1 MIITHSI
8 NIISN
13 SVKFLCTELYE
24 FFIISHGLFFITI
37 IFVSELDPN
46 FVLVFGPSDY
56 STLHGGGT
64 YEYALLG
71 GQLPDFTQV
80 ENNSRITVR
89 LEKIFLIHSI
99 HHFNEYL
106 FLFGSLP
113 FVFGWL
119 RMIKETMEH
128 P

>member
-1 MIITHSI
+1 M
-8 NIISN
+8 
-13 SVKFLCTELYE
+13 
-24 FFIISHGLFFITI
+24 FFIII

-80 ENNSRITVR
+80 KNNSRITVR
-89 LEKIFLIHSI
+89 LEIIFHSI

-128 P
+128 Q

>member
-1 MIITHSI
+1 MFF
-8 NIISN
+8 NI
-13 SVKFLCTELYE
+13 
-24 FFIISHGLFFITI
+24 I

-80 ENNSRITVR
+80 KNDSRITRR
-89 LEKIFLIHSI
+89 LEIIKILIHSI

-128 P
+128 Q